1 MCFAHGSSG
10 TSSLKVLFTPISSA
24 TLLKTSDIIC
34 LPWNFF
40 CLLKRQLWAIGLLSP
55 LDHWLDS
62 QHYSWPF
69 PLFRKFFIS
78 LWPVHN
84 FGYKS
89 IMLKTRKMMKN
100 HLGTTRWW
108 ISCGLRGW
116 TFWQRFWSLW
126 VSADEQRSSTL
137 ELNDS
142 LLTFTKVDFPLHPCT
157 ILSMPHWINQ
167 DSEASLTLAYWC
179 HSWKSN
185 LQYGPLKTNLQ
196 WTQWMYYR
204 WKHIQ
209 FAYDTLIH
217 CWTIR
222 LIAP

>member
-10 TSSLKVLFTPISSA
+10 TSSLKVLFTPISSV

-89 IMLKTRKMMKN
+89 IMLKTCKMMKN

-108 ISCGLRGW
+108 ISCGLWGS
-116 TFWQRFWSLW
+116 TFWQPFWSLW
-126 VSADEQRSSTL
+126 VSADEWRSSTL

-185 LQYGPLKTNLQ
+185 LQYGPLTTNLQ

-204 WKHIQ
+204 RKHIQ
-209 FAYDTLIH
+209 FAYDTIL
-217 CWTIR
+217 WSTVEQFDW
-222 LIAP
+222 

>member
-1 MCFAHGSSG
+1 MCFSHGSSG

-24 TLLKTSDIIC
+24 ALLKTSDIIC

-40 CLLKRQLWAIGLLSP
+40 CLLQRQLWAIGLLSP

-100 HLGTTRWW
+100 HLGTTSWW
-108 ISCGLRGW
+108 ISCGLWGS
-116 TFWQRFWSLW
+116 TFSQPFWSLW
-126 VSADEQRSSTL
+126 VSADEWRSSTL

-179 HSWKSN
+179 HSW
-185 LQYGPLKTNLQ
+185 GG
-196 WTQWMYYR
+196 
-204 WKHIQ
+204 
-209 FAYDTLIH
+209 
-217 CWTIR
+217 
-222 LIAP
+222 

>member
-1 MCFAHGSSG
+1 MCFSHGSSG

-24 TLLKTSDIIC
+24 ALLKTSDIIC
-34 LPWNFF
+34 FPWNFF

-69 PLFRKFFIS
+69 PLFCKFFIS
-78 LWPVHN
+78 LWLVHN

-100 HLGTTRWW
+100 LLGTTRWW
-108 ISCGLRGW
+108 ISCGLWGS
-116 TFWQRFWSLW
+116 TFSHPFWSLW
-126 VSADEQRSSTL
+126 VSADEWRSSTL

-179 HSWKSN
+179 HSW
-185 LQYGPLKTNLQ
+185 GG
-196 WTQWMYYR
+196 
-204 WKHIQ
+204 
-209 FAYDTLIH
+209 
-217 CWTIR
+217 
-222 LIAP
+222 

>member
-1 MCFAHGSSG
+1 MCWSQDSSG
-10 TSSLKVLFTPISSA
+10 TSSLKGLSPISSA
-24 TLLKTSDIIC
+24 TLLKTLDIIC

-89 IMLKTRKMMKN
+89 IMLKTCKMMKN

-108 ISCGLRGW
+108 ISCGLWGS
-116 TFWQRFWSLW
+116 TFWQPFWSLW
-126 VSADEQRSSTL
+126 VSADEWRSSTL

-204 WKHIQ
+204 RKHIQ
-209 FAYDTLIH
+209 FAYDTIL
-217 CWTIR
+217 WSTVER
-222 LIAP
+222 FDW

>member
-1 MCFAHGSSG
+1 MCFSHDSSG
-10 TSSLKVLFTPISSA
+10 TSSLKGLFTPILSA
-24 TLLKTSDIIC
+24 TLLKTLDIIC

-40 CLLKRQLWAIGLLSP
+40 CLLKRQLWAIGSLSP

-84 FGYKS
+84 FGYKW

-204 WKHIQ
+204 RKHIQ
-209 FAYDTLIH
+209 FAYDTIL
-217 CWTIR
+217 WSTVEQFDW
-222 LIAP
+222 

>member
-24 TLLKTSDIIC
+24 TWLKTSDVIC

-89 IMLKTRKMMKN
+89 IMLKTCKMMKN
-100 HLGTTRWW
+100 HLRTTRWW
-108 ISCGLRGW
+108 ICCGLWGS
-116 TFWQRFWSLW
+116 TFWQPFWSLW
-126 VSADEQRSSTL
+126 VSADEWRSSTL

-179 HSWKSN
+179 HSW
-185 LQYGPLKTNLQ
+185 GG
-196 WTQWMYYR
+196 
-204 WKHIQ
+204 
-209 FAYDTLIH
+209 
-217 CWTIR
+217 
-222 LIAP
+222 

>member
-1 MCFAHGSSG
+1 MCFSHDSSG
-10 TSSLKVLFTPISSA
+10 TSSLKGLFTPISSA
-24 TLLKTSDIIC
+24 TLLKTLDIIC

-40 CLLKRQLWAIGLLSP
+40 CLLKRQLWAIGSLSP

-100 HLGTTRWW
+100 HLGITRWW
-108 ISCGLRGW
+108 ISCGLWGS
-116 TFWQRFWSLW
+116 TFSQPFWSLW
-126 VSADEQRSSTL
+126 VSADEWRSSTL

-179 HSWKSN
+179 HSW
-185 LQYGPLKTNLQ
+185 GG
-196 WTQWMYYR
+196 
-204 WKHIQ
+204 
-209 FAYDTLIH
+209 
-217 CWTIR
+217 
-222 LIAP
+222 

>member
-1 MCFAHGSSG
+1 MCFSHDSSG
-10 TSSLKVLFTPISSA
+10 TSSLKGLFTPILSA
-24 TLLKTSDIIC
+24 TLLKTLDIIC

-40 CLLKRQLWAIGLLSP
+40 CLLKRQLWAIGSLSP

-84 FGYKS
+84 FGYKW

-185 LQYGPLKTNLQ
+185 LQYGPLETNLQ

-204 WKHIQ
+204 RKHIQ